1 MSIFWARFGLHSTKN
16 FWPYSA
22 IIFLACFGKSSLK
35 TFSVYIFRLILDTTD
50 DNYLSSGKPVHLEQL
65 ISGHVQ
71 VQNDLCSQTRANIDS
86 VAERRAEERSQ
97 ITATYAETV
106 SKLIHIIGD
115 LERITSEHMYSEQS
129 WVEQLLKRVRNEAD
143 SATNEFHAYLGTYY
157 RV

>member
-1 MSIFWARFGLHSTKN
+1 M
-16 FWPYSA
+16 
-22 IIFLACFGKSSLK
+22 
-35 TFSVYIFRLILDTTD
+35 ILDTTV
-50 DNYLSSGKPVHLEQL
+50 DNFLSSGKPVHLEQL

-143 SATNEFHAYLGTYY
+143 SATNEFHAYLGIHLDLACCGQISVLCEVSPNHYVYSTLQ
-157 RV
+157 VAFC